1 MKKKNE
7 KIQEPQEISA
17 RVVSDMESHKIDKFA
32 IFMFTAFIII
42 FVFSLIIL
50 GCKTCMN
57 TNDDNANVDKKV
69 IVTTVTYDTD
79 CTYGPMAIKPIT
91 EKTEVTTPVTTSITT
106 SVVTTTSAV
115 SDMTTAVET
124 IQPETEPIVEIIQPE
139 PEPISEPVEVITEP
153 APIVEPVITDVP
165 EAGSM
170 TYLGNIYITGYV
182 WTGNSTSSGEY
193 PYVGGVA
200 MSRDYGLPYGT
211 TIYIE
216 GLGTYVLND
225 TGCDYGVVDVFCD
238 SVSACYALTGYANV
252 YVVN

>member
-32 IFMFTAFIII
+32 IFMFTTFIII

-50 GCKTCMN
+50 GYKTCMN
-57 TNDDNANVDKKV
+57 NDDNANVDKKV

-91 EKTEVTTPVTTSITT
+91 EKTEVTTPVTTSVTT

-115 SDMTTAVET
+115 SDMTAAVET

-139 PEPISEPVEVITEP
+139 PIAEPVEIITEP
-153 APIVEPVITDVP
+153 APIVEPVITDAP

-170 TYLGNIYITGYV
+170 TYLGNLYITGYV
-182 WTGNSTSSGEY
+182 GTGNKTSSGEY

-238 SVSACYALTGYANV
+238 SVSACYALTRYTDV

>member
-17 RVVSDMESHKIDKFA
+17 RVVSDTASYKIDKFA

-50 GCKTCMN
+50 GYKTCMN
-57 TNDDNANVDKKV
+57 NNDDNANADKKV

-79 CTYGPMAIKPIT
+79 CTYEPMPATYIT
-91 EKTEVTTPVTTSITT
+91 KETEVTTSATTSVTT

-139 PEPISEPVEVITEP
+139 PEPIAEPVEIITEP

-170 TYLGNIYITGYV
+170 TYLGNLYITGYV

-238 SVSACYALTGYANV
+238 SVSACYALTRYTDV

>member
-32 IFMFTAFIII
+32 IFMFTTFIII

-50 GCKTCMN
+50 GYKTCMN
-57 TNDDNANVDKKV
+57 NDDNANVDKKV

-91 EKTEVTTPVTTSITT
+91 EKTEVTTPVTTSVTT

-115 SDMTTAVET
+115 SDMTAAVET

-139 PEPISEPVEVITEP
+139 PIAEPVEVITEP
-153 APIVEPVITDVP
+153 APIVEPVITDAP

-170 TYLGNIYITGYV
+170 TYLGNLYITGYV
-182 WTGNSTSSGEY
+182 GTGNSTSSGEY

-238 SVSACYALTGYANV
+238 SVSACYALTRYTDV

>member
-17 RVVSDMESHKIDKFA
+17 RVVSDTASYKIDKFA
-32 IFMFTAFIII
+32 IFMFTTFIII

-50 GCKTCMN
+50 GYKTCMN
-57 TNDDNANVDKKV
+57 NNDDNANADKKV

-79 CTYGPMAIKPIT
+79 CTYEPMPATYIT
-91 EKTEVTTPVTTSITT
+91 KETEVTTSATTSVTT

-115 SDMTTAVET
+115 SEMTTAVET

-139 PEPISEPVEVITEP
+139 PEPIAEPVEVITEP
-153 APIVEPVITDVP
+153 APIVEPVITDAP

-170 TYLGNIYITGYV
+170 TYLGNLYITGYV
-182 WTGNSTSSGEY
+182 WTGNKTSSGEY

-238 SVSACYALTGYANV
+238 SVSACYALTGYTNV